1 MLPTPPAAGQ
11 AAIGAPRV
19 RRAAAAR
26 GRAARSM
33 VSALTWD
40 PIRLALAA
48 MMLVSIAQ
56 IHKQFPVLQVL
67 RPGILLTAVA
77 LGLALMLPRS
87 INGKDL
93 FSTWPAR
100 RVLALLGIALVT
112 APFGLNLP
120 ASLTFL
126 SEVYVPNLVFFG
138 LLVVAAR
145 NVGDLRMLIG
155 SFVVSQGILVYLSL
169 FVWETTTFFGF
180 QRMTSPLM
188 YDSND
193 LGTIFAAG
201 IPLCLLFAQSS
212 RGVLRWLGY
221 AIAAG
226 SPATIALSG
235 SRGGFLALIATGI
248 GLLVMMPRVTWGRR
262 IGVLLVAT
270 LVMAVV
276 APSGYLSKMNT
287 IVNPGDDY
295 NVTSETGRIA
305 IWKRGLAN
313 LAPRPL
319 TGVGIGNFVR
329 AQWVNQLT
337 TATGSPVRAQSP
349 HNTFVQVAVDLGIP
363 AFLLFAS
370 ILLGCMFGLA
380 RIRSRLPTSW
390 LRESAER
397 RFLYIACSY
406 LPVSFFGWSVGA
418 FFVSHAYL
426 MPFYILVAYTCGVLL
441 LLRREMRREPRVAA
455 VRASLTPG
463 IAA

>member
-1 MLPTPPAAGQ
+1 
-11 AAIGAPRV
+11 
-19 RRAAAAR
+19 
-26 GRAARSM
+26 M
-33 VSALTWD
+33 VSALTLD
-40 PIRLALAA
+40 PIRLALAGL
-48 MMLVSIAQ
+48 MLVSIAQ
-56 IHKQFPVLQVL
+56 IHQQYPVLKVL
-67 RPGILLTAVA
+67 RPGILLTVVAV
-77 LGLALMLPRS
+77 GLALMLPRA
-87 INGKDL
+87 INSKDL

-100 RVLALLGIALVT
+100 RVLALLGLAVVT
-112 APFGLNLP
+112 APVGLNLP

-138 LLVVAAR
+138 LLVIAAR
-145 NVGDLRMLIG
+145 NVGDMRCLIG

-180 QRMTSPLM
+180 QRMSSPLM

-201 IPLCLLFAQSS
+201 IPLCLLFAQTS
-212 RGVLRWLGY
+212 RGLLRILGY
-221 AIAAG
+221 VIAAG

-235 SRGGFLALIATGI
+235 SRGGFLALTAAGI
-248 GLLVMMPRVTWGRR
+248 GLLVMMPKVTWGRR

-295 NVTSETGRIA
+295 NVTSETGRLA

-313 LAPRPL
+313 LAPRPI

-329 AQWVNQLT
+329 AQWVNQET
-337 TATGSPVRAQSP
+337 TATGAPVRAQSP
-349 HNTFVQVAVDLGIP
+349 HNTFLQVAVDLGIP

-370 ILLGCMFGLA
+370 ILFGCMFGLA
-380 RIRSRLPTSW
+380 RIRSRLPSSW
-390 LRESAER
+390 MRESAER
-397 RFLYIACSY
+397 RFIYIACSY
-406 LPVSFFGWSVGA
+406 LPVSFLGWAVGA

-426 MPFYILVAYTCGVLL
+426 VPFYILVAFTCGVLT
-441 LLRREMRREPRVAA
+441 LLRRETRERPRISPVPSPKI
-455 VRASLTPG
+455 AS
-463 IAA
+463 